1 MTEDESPTMSDGTED
16 DSYPPDEEEDSD
28 GYGPVPVP
36 RAQAIRKSVLARQT
50 KPAKIKGKSVSKGG
64 GRILAKEKQRKAL
77 EMRKAGMPY
86 QVIAEQLGYSDQS
99 GARKAVL
106 KAFGDIVQ
114 EPALEVRTL
123 QVERLNHMLLTL
135 WGKVQQGDERAI
147 DTSLRVM
154 DKLDRL
160 MGTEAAQSIDVNVH
174 QTGAILVIDGSKDDF
189 IRAAKQMAGL
199 TGDGS
204 NVPQT
209 AIAPP
214 SGVIDGTVVDELPY
228 VPVDGSLA
236 DALGPEGIETI
247 HNIMAPPDPPKKT
260 YDFGVDP

>member
-1 MTEDESPTMSDGTED
+1 MTDED
-16 DSYPPDEEEDSD
+16 DAYPPDEDDADTD

-36 RAQAIRKSVLARQT
+36 RAHAIRKGVLARQS
-50 KPAKIKGKSVSKGG
+50 KQLSKKQRNPGKGG

-160 MGTEAAQSIDVNVH
+160 MGTEAAQTVDINVT

-189 IRAAKQMAGL
+189 IRAAKQMAGIK
-199 TGDGS
+199 GDGS
-204 NVPQT
+204 NDTQA

-214 SGVIDGTVVDELPY
+214 TGEVIDGTVVDDPPY
-228 VPVDGSLA
+228 VPVKGSLA
-236 DALGPEGIETI
+236 ETLTTEQVEAI
-247 HNIMAPPDPPKKT
+247 HNIMAPPKKT
-260 YDFGVDP
+260 YDFGVDPK